1 MAYKRIVTQDGV
13 TVMNKDL
20 YDNLQDGIDESKQAV
35 QDLEDNVEEQFKE
48 VDTELQDSGGI
59 KFDGERDMI
68 MIKNPFTGEWID
80 WQSSGKII
88 FPSTITV
95 TTPDFGGKTVT
106 CAIGGKTYTTE
117 FSIISGTQGVAVFTV
132 YEDGEAVITCESYS
146 VTVTIQEKGNQNVS
160 VSLKQFIGYHI
171 IQNGERNTDIEVDS
185 NRAVGATSE
194 GRFKIDSST
203 SYENMYYGFVL
214 DNLPQDYLLDKIVA
228 IQGKFNICLVQGYY
242 YNDNNVLSSCSG
254 GLKYDGTTTSSPSA
268 DPKTSYESQEVRQ
281 FSLSSIS
288 TDWENNIHRI
298 HKLTLRFYISAVNDT
313 NAYLD
318 ILFVGTP

>member
-35 QDLEDNVEEQFKE
+35 QDLEDNVEESLKE
-48 VDTELQDSGGI
+48 VDTKLQDSGGI

-106 CAIGGKTYTTE
+106 CVIGGKTYTTE

-132 YEDGEAVITCESYS
+132 YEDGEAVIACENHTTS
-146 VTVTIQEKGNQNVS
+146 VIVQEKG
-160 VSLKQFIGYHI
+160 G
-171 IQNGERNTDIEVDS
+171 
-185 NRAVGATSE
+185 GAYT
-194 GRFKIDSST
+194 
-203 SYENMYYGFVL
+203 V
-214 DNLPQDYLLDKIVA
+214 NL
-228 IQGKFNICLVQGYY
+228 
-242 YNDNNVLSSCSG
+242 
-254 GLKYDGTTTSSPSA
+254 
-268 DPKTSYESQEVRQ
+268 QEVTE
-281 FSLSSIS
+281 LLLW
-288 TDWENNIHRI
+288 DGENFHNGAE
-298 HKLTLRFYISAVNDT
+298 LV
-313 NAYLD
+313 
-318 ILFVGTP
+318 

>member
-35 QDLEDNVEEQFKE
+35 QDLEDNVEESLKE
-48 VDTELQDSGGI
+48 VDTKLQDSGGI

-106 CAIGGKTYTTE
+106 CVIGGKTYTTE

-132 YEDGEAVITCESYS
+132 YEDGEAVIACENHTTS
-146 VTVTIQEKGNQNVS
+146 VIVQEKG
-160 VSLKQFIGYHI
+160 G
-171 IQNGERNTDIEVDS
+171 
-185 NRAVGATSE
+185 GAYT
-194 GRFKIDSST
+194 
-203 SYENMYYGFVL
+203 V
-214 DNLPQDYLLDKIVA
+214 NLQ
-228 IQGKFNICLVQGYY
+228 
-242 YNDNNVLSSCSG
+242 
-254 GLKYDGTTTSSPSA
+254 
-268 DPKTSYESQEVRQ
+268 
-281 FSLSSIS
+281 
-288 TDWENNIHRI
+288 
-298 HKLTLRFYISAVNDT
+298 
-313 NAYLD
+313 
-318 ILFVGTP
+318 